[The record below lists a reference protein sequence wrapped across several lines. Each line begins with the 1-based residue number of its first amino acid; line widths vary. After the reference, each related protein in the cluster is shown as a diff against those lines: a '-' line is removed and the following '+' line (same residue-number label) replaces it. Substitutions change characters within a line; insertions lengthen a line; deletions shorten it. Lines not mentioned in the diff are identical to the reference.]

1 MLTYIASHPKEVRMD
16 REHRTDLQIK
26 ASNLLFKKEL
36 DLEDIA
42 SAKGMNFDE
51 FLTELEAIV
60 ASGTKLNLDYYI
72 DEVID
77 EEKQEEVFDY
87 FRTAETDSIDDAMK
101 ELGEEDFTMEEIR
114 LMRIK
119 FISELGN

>member
-1 MLTYIASHPKEVRMD
+1 MDMVVKSVVNKSLNKVYIISTID
-16 REHRTDLQIK
+16 RR
-26 ASNLLFKKEL
+26 L

-42 SAKGMNFDE
+42 AAKGMNFDE

-87 FRTAETDSIDDAMK
+87 FRSAETDSIDDAMK
-101 ELGEEDFTMEEIR
+101 ELGEEDYTMEEIR

>member
-1 MLTYIASHPKEVRMD
+1 NKSLNKVYIISNID
-16 REHRTDLQIK
+16 RR
-26 ASNLLFKKEL
+26 L

-42 SAKGMNFDE
+42 AAKGMNFDE

>member
-1 MLTYIASHPKEVRMD
+1 
-16 REHRTDLQIK
+16 
-26 ASNLLFKKEL
+26 
-36 DLEDIA
+36 
-42 SAKGMNFDE
+42 
-51 FLTELEAIV
+51 LEAIV